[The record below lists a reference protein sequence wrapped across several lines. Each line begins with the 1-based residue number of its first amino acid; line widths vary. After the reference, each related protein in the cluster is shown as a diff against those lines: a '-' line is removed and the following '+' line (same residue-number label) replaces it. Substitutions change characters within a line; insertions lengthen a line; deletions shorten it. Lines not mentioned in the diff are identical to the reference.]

1 MLGGAGLGVKR
12 VKKALG
18 VRDQEVERED
28 MTAKELATTGAM
40 NRIGYRVEYG
50 NLLEEIAR
58 EADAIA
64 LRYFRAVE
72 LRVERKKDG
81 TAVTQAD
88 RAVEEMA
95 RARVAASGLE
105 LDVLGEEMGGNAAAP
120 QPGARPRM
128 IIDPIDGTEEFSR
141 GIPTFGTLIAI
152 ERSGEIVAA
161 MASAP
166 ALHSRWQAYQGE
178 GAYREGRK
186 LQVSNV
192 EKLKDSMV
200 FSTGSGPSKDSA
212 DQTRIRK
219 YLDAA
224 RNGRSFGGF
233 WQHMLV
239 AEGAIEAALDW
250 TSKPWDLAPLI
261 LIVTEAGGKSTSLNG
276 KATIYEQSLLSTN
289 GRIHAETLEILR

>member
-1 MLGGAGLGVKR
+1 M
-12 VKKALG
+12 
-18 VRDQEVERED
+18 
-28 MTAKELATTGAM
+28 
-40 NRIGYRVEYG
+40 GYRAEYG
-50 NLLEEIAR
+50 KLLEEIAN
-58 EADAIA
+58 EADEIA
-64 LRYFRAVE
+64 LHYFRGVE

-95 RARVAASGLE
+95 RARVAASALD

-120 QPGARPRM
+120 EKGARPRM

-141 GIPTFGTLIAI
+141 GIPTFGTLMGI
-152 ERSGEIVAA
+152 ERGGEIVAA
-161 MASAP
+161 MSSAP
-166 ALHSRWQAYQGE
+166 GLHSRWQAYKGE
-178 GAYREGRK
+178 GAFRDGRK

-200 FSTGSGPSKDSA
+200 FSTGTGPSKDSS

-224 RNGRSFGGF
+224 RNSRSFGGF

-239 AEGAIEAALDW
+239 AEGAVEAALDW
-250 TSKPWDLAPLI
+250 TSKPWDLAPLGI
-261 LIVTEAGGKSTSLNG
+261 IVEEAGGRSTNARAERS
-276 KATIYEQSLLSTN
+276 IYTGDFLSTN
-289 GRIHAETLEILR
+289 GLIHEQALALLQ